1 MRVVSLLVATLVLG
15 APVAYAAPAP
25 GSAPSSVEA
34 VSAEDPD
41 PYLDAIAPES
51 TIPVI
56 NGPDLLGAPD
66 DRFATIDGRQFRFLL
81 LDLGA
86 GEEGVGD
93 LEVRYRNP
101 QLSLGKM
108 MDVNFVDR
116 NGHDLGWARLFL
128 PGSGTRVTTVDNPS
142 DHPYRYVRLMTGVQT
157 LDVDSMKAAA
167 LA

>member
-1 MRVVSLLVATLVLG
+1 MRVLSLFVAAVAALVIV
-15 APVAYAAPAP
+15 APAAHATP
-25 GSAPSSVEA
+25 AA
-34 VSAEDPD
+34 DPD

-56 NGPDLLGAPD
+56 NGADLLGAPD
-66 DRFATIDGRQFRFLL
+66 DRFASISGRQFSFLL

-101 QLSLGKM
+101 PNTFFKM
-108 MDVNFVDR
+108 MDVEFVNR
-116 NGHDLGWARLFL
+116 NGNTVGRARLFL
-128 PGSGTRVTTVDNPS
+128 DGSGTQVTTVVNPS
-142 DHPYRYVRLMTGVQT
+142 TRAYRYVRLMTGVQNA
-157 LDVDSMKAAA
+157 DVDSMKAAA

>member
-1 MRVVSLLVATLVLG
+1 MRVLSLFVAAVAALVLA
-15 APVAYAAPAP
+15 APVADAAPVP
-25 GSAPSSVEA
+25 GV
-34 VSAEDPD
+34 D

-56 NGPDLLGAPD
+56 NGADLLGAPD
-66 DRFATIDGRQFRFLL
+66 DRFATIDGRQYSFLL

-101 QLSLGKM
+101 RWSLVRT
-108 MDVNFVDR
+108 MDINFLDR
-116 NGHDLGWARLFL
+116 KGHNLGWGQLFL
-128 PGSGTRVTTVDNPS
+128 IGTETMVATVHNPS
-142 DHPYRYVRLMTGVQT
+142 ALPYRYVRLLSGLQT